1 MTQFQPQ
8 VPDPLSNDL
17 PALLTPGGMAAPT
30 IGVLLSIFVR
40 EGNFKAAPMQRE
52 CHDISG
58 REGSLRQHRQEQ
70 FGDDPIALDAHAGL
84 CRPCWMSRYH
94 DATALS
100 IGTHA
105 HLRAVIERPYKST
118 FRTAELLI
126 WRKGEPKLDLSS

>member
-30 IGVLLSIFVR
+30 IGVLLSIF
-40 EGNFKAAPMQRE
+40 AAPMQIE

-58 REGSLRQHRQEQ
+58 SEGSLRQHRQEQ
-70 FGDDPIALDAHAGL
+70 FVDDPIALDAHAGL

-105 HLRAVIERPYKST
+105 HLRAVIERPYQST
-118 FRTAELLI
+118 FRTVELLI